1 MKLLARNFV
10 LGVVLIGEDMKLI
23 NLPQTAILAL
33 VLTLML
39 GCSAPKSQG
48 PPAMWRNVNG
58 GMTQQEISRLIGPP
72 SQSSAQ
78 GGDVWI
84 KSGWQLQVDYD
95 QYGRARNI
103 LSRPTGR

>member
-1 MKLLARNFV
+1 
-10 LGVVLIGEDMKLI
+10 MKLI
-23 NLPQTAILAL
+23 NLARAATVAL
-33 VLTLML
+33 GLTLIV
-39 GCSAPKSQG
+39 GCSAPTSQG
-48 PPAMWRNVNG
+48 PPVDWRNVNG
-58 GMTQQEISRLIGPP
+58 GMTQQEISQLIGPP